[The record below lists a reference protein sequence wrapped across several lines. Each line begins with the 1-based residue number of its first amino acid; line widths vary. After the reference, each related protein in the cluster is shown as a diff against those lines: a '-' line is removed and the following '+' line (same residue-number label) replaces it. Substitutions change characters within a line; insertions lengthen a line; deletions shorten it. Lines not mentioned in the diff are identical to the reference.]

1 MLLFST
7 VQLAHFKEL
16 AKFSE
21 NPALIIPTLV
31 AKDGE
36 RASPTRYELIEN
48 LCCAGLVRDRDHLHL
63 LAKTICQ
70 YKYVPVASWCA
81 RQWTDIVGGQY
92 VQWSPCLNRAHRGS
106 GFLARWFVCSAD
118 VT

>member
-7 VQLAHFKEL
+7 EVSFDHPDQSPVEPLSLTIAPWVARTCAQLAHFKQL

-36 RASPTRYELIEN
+36 SGAPVLI
-48 LCCAGLVRDRDHLHL
+48 
-63 LAKTICQ
+63 
-70 YKYVPVASWCA
+70 VPIGA
-81 RQWTDIVGGQY
+81 
-92 VQWSPCLNRAHRGS
+92 L
-106 GFLARWFVCSAD
+106 GFLLVGLSAAQTSHDLVCR
-118 VT
+118 